1 ERRWEATVGD
11 HAGGVALTRAGSD
24 VLALVTT
31 ERGILAGL
39 DNLTGRARWS
49 GQVPGAIWA
58 APAPRASVGA
68 GAVLWTDVGQ
78 HLRVFDLAT
87 GAVRWEVTVA
97 PGASAPLIRAGE
109 VVIGEGDGN
118 FGARVVGRD
127 LASGTE
133 RWSVPAPASFEAAG
147 APGAPGGAGARVA
160 PGDDGGVCEDV
171 GTIRRVGG
179 RRGATR
185 WQTALRAPILD
196 TRVVLT
202 PHAVVLRTY
211 GGKIVV
217 LDRGSGRLVRRLDP
231 GGFPVGFG

>member
-1 ERRWEATVGD
+1 MAKNSQEIPVITDRN
-11 HAGGVALTRAGSD
+11 
-24 VLALVTT
+24 LAL
-31 ERGILAGL
+31 E
-39 DNLTGRARWS
+39 
-49 GQVPGAIWA
+49 
-58 APAPRASVGA
+58 
-68 GAVLWTDVGQ
+68 
-78 HLRVFDLAT
+78 
-87 GAVRWEVTVA
+87 AVRVTEA
-97 PGASAPLIRAGE
+97 AALAASRLMGRGDEKAADQAAVDAMRTALNRLAIDGE

-127 LASGTE
+127 LAFGTE
-133 RWSVPAPASFEAAG
+133 RWSVPAPASFEAG
-147 APGAPGGAGARVA
+147 VTPGAA
-160 PGDDGGVCEDV
+160 GDDVAVCDHF
-171 GTIRRVGG
+171 GTITLVDS

-231 GGFPVGFG
+231 GGFPVGFGVGRGRLVFAVRLARPDRVESERLR